1 MGGPPAAGTPALPG
15 PDGVLRCPWAATG
28 PPDYR
33 AYHDDEWG
41 RPVRDERGL
50 YERLSLE
57 AFQAGLSWLTVLRK
71 REALRG
77 AFAGFD
83 PEVVAGYGEDDVAR
97 LATDARLV
105 RSAPKLRAAVTNARA
120 VLALRERPGG
130 LPGLVA
136 GAGAVEIGAG
146 ARAVPVTTADVPAST
161 PGSAALA
168 RALKAHGAVF
178 VGPVTA
184 YALLQACGFVDDH
197 LLGCAA
203 RGDGARA
210 EATG

>member
-1 MGGPPAAGTPALPG
+1 MGEPAAAGTPALPG
-15 PDGVLRCPWAATG
+15 PDGALRCPWGATG
-28 PPDYR
+28 PEDYR
-33 AYHDDEWG
+33 AYHDHEWG

-71 REALRG
+71 RDALRE

-83 PEVVAGYGEDDVAR
+83 PEVVAGYGEHDVAR
-97 LATDARLV
+97 LLTDARLI
-105 RSAPKLRAAVTNARA
+105 RSAPKLRAAATNARA

-130 LPGLVA
+130 LPALVA
-136 GAGAVEIGAG
+136 EAVPQGPLPA
-146 ARAVPVTTADVPAST
+146 PVTTADVPAST
-161 PGSAALA
+161 PGSTALA

-197 LLGCAA
+197 LVGCVA
-203 RGDGARA
+203 RGAARA
-210 EATG
+210 ERPGG